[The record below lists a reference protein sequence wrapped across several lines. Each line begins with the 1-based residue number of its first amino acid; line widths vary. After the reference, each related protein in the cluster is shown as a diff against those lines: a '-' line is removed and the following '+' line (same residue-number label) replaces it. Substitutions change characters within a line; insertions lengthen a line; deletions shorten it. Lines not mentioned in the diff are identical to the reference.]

1 MQNRLENTSVSF
13 QRPAS
18 LAPFIAI
25 AAVLAAVLMI
35 GAVVAVYSKN
45 WTIASIFVVAL
56 IGLAIYA
63 GASVYKM
70 NTLSSGLSQNR
81 IEWSTA
87 MPDLQRQSLNIE
99 VRELSKILQ
108 VEAGQLSELQSAYI
122 VAEDLALRQI
132 QHEEGVPLMR
142 HVSVAGVP
150 FDAVFQKDGVLVCCE
165 VAFLVSPELRQDR
178 ITSMIKKITQAKKAI
193 EGTGTI
199 TNVRLMIA
207 LVTQIVSQDEQ
218 ILRSALNTQ
227 KFGDTPVD
235 IDIRLL
241 DFEAL
246 QTLYVTE

>member
-1 MQNRLENTSVSF
+1 MQNRLENTSISF

-25 AAVLAAVLMI
+25 AAVLAAVLLI
-35 GAVVAVYSKN
+35 GAIVAGSSKN
-45 WTIASIFVVAL
+45 WTMAIIFVVAL

-70 NTLSSGLSQNR
+70 NTLSSGLNQNR

-99 VRELSKILQ
+99 VRELSKILE

-150 FDAVFQKDGVLVCCE
+150 FDAVFQKNGVLVCCE

-178 ITSMIKKITQAKKAI
+178 STSMIKKITQAKSAI

-207 LVTQIVSQDEQ
+207 LVTQIVSEDEQ

-246 QTLYVTE
+246 QKLYVTE

>member
-1 MQNRLENTSVSF
+1 MQNRLENTSISF

-25 AAVLAAVLMI
+25 AAVLAVMLLA
-35 GAVVAVYSKN
+35 G
-45 WTIASIFVVAL
+45 SIFAFSSQSWMIAAIFSAAFVMLV
-56 IGLAIYA
+56 IYA
-63 GASVYKM
+63 GASIFKM
-70 NTLSSGLSQNR
+70 SRLVSSVSQNR
-81 IEWSTA
+81 LKWSTA

-99 VRELSKILQ
+99 VRELSKILE

-150 FDAVFQKDGVLVCCE
+150 FDAVFQKEGVLVCCE

-178 ITSMIKKITQAKKAI
+178 IESMIRKITQTKKAI
-193 EGTGTI
+193 EGTGAI
-199 TNVRLMIA
+199 TKVRLMIA
-207 LVTQIVSQDEQ
+207 LVTQIVAEDEQ

-246 QTLYVTE
+246 QKLYVTE

>member
-1 MQNRLENTSVSF
+1 MQNRLENTSISF

-25 AAVLAAVLMI
+25 AAVLAAVLLV
-35 GAVVAVYSKN
+35 GAVLAMTSQSWV
-45 WTIASIFVVAL
+45 IAAIFSVAL
-56 IGLAIYA
+56 VGLVIYA
-63 GASVYKM
+63 GASIFKM
-70 NTLSSGLSQNR
+70 SRLASGLCQNR
-81 IEWSTA
+81 IEWTTA

-99 VRELSKILQ
+99 VRALSKILE

-178 ITSMIKKITQAKKAI
+178 IESIIRKIAQTKKEI

-207 LVTQIVSQDEQ
+207 LVTQIVAEDEQ

-246 QTLYVTE
+246 QKLYVTE

>member
-1 MQNRLENTSVSF
+1 MQNRLENTSISF

-25 AAVLAAVLMI
+25 AAVLAVMLLA
-35 GAVVAVYSKN
+35 G
-45 WTIASIFVVAL
+45 SIFAFSSQSWMIAAIFSSAFVMLV
-56 IGLAIYA
+56 IYA
-63 GASVYKM
+63 GASIFKM
-70 NTLSSGLSQNR
+70 SRLVSSVSQNR
-81 IEWSTA
+81 LKWSTA

-99 VRELSKILQ
+99 VRELSKILE

-150 FDAVFQKDGVLVCCE
+150 FDAVFQKEGVLVCCE

-178 ITSMIKKITQAKKAI
+178 IESMIRKITQTKKAI
-193 EGTGTI
+193 EGTGAI
-199 TNVRLMIA
+199 TKVRLMIA
-207 LVTQIVSQDEQ
+207 LVTQIVAEDEQ

-246 QTLYVTE
+246 QKLYVTE

>member
-246 QTLYVTE
+246 QKLYVTE

>member
-25 AAVLAAVLMI
+25 ASVLAVLLLA
-35 GAVVAVYSKN
+35 GAIFALTSQS
-45 WTIASIFVVAL
+45 WTIAAIFSAAFIVLV
-56 IGLAIYA
+56 IYA
-63 GASVYKM
+63 GASIYKM
-70 NTLSSGLSQNR
+70 SRLASSVSQNR

-99 VRELSKILQ
+99 VRELSKILE

-150 FDAVFQKDGVLVCCE
+150 FDAVLQKDGVLVCCE
-165 VAFLVSPELRQDR
+165 VAFLVAPELRQDR
-178 ITSMIKKITQAKKAI
+178 IDSMIRKITQTRKAI

-207 LVTQIVSQDEQ
+207 LVTQIVSEDEQ
-218 ILRSALNTQ
+218 ILRSALNAQ

-246 QTLYVTE
+246 QKLYVTE

>member
-25 AAVLAAVLMI
+25 AAVLAVMLLAGAIFALSSQSWMIAAIFSAAFAVL
-35 GAVVAVYSKN
+35 V
-45 WTIASIFVVAL
+45 
-56 IGLAIYA
+56 IYA
-63 GASVYKM
+63 GATIFKM
-70 NTLSSGLSQNR
+70 NRLASSLNQNR

-99 VRELSKILQ
+99 VRELSKILE

-178 ITSMIKKITQAKKAI
+178 IESIIRKIAQTKKEI
-193 EGTGTI
+193 EGTGTV

-207 LVTQIVSQDEQ
+207 LVTQIVAEDEQ

-246 QTLYVTE
+246 QKLYVTE

>member
-1 MQNRLENTSVSF
+1 MQNRLENTSISF

-25 AAVLAAVLMI
+25 AAVLAAVLLI
-35 GAVVAVYSKN
+35 GAIVAIASQN
-45 WTIASIFVVAL
+45 WTMAFIFFVAL
-56 IGLAIYA
+56 IGLTIYA
-63 GASVYKM
+63 GASVLKM
-70 NTLSSGLSQNR
+70 NRLSSSLIQNR

-99 VRELSKILQ
+99 VRELSKILE

-142 HVSVAGVP
+142 HVSVADVP
-150 FDAVFQKDGVLVCCE
+150 FDAVFQKNGVLVCCE

-178 ITSMIKKITQAKKAI
+178 ITSMIRKITQAKKSI
-193 EGTGTI
+193 EGTGSV

-207 LVTQIVSQDEQ
+207 LVTQIVAEDEQ
-218 ILRSALNTQ
+218 VLRSALNTQ

-246 QTLYVTE
+246 QKLYVTE